1 MRNATRTMKPL
12 PNSQRTAK
20 ARATHS
26 LPGRGLRQIASRWL
40 TLVALGLTGL
50 APLPVTATER
60 TPVTEIKPLLMRAA
74 AQGTA
79 RGILTGVGAAYLQ
92 RRFDAT
98 SPIEIDVRRLRA
110 LPQPG
115 CSRLEVTTRQWG
127 VLVKGQRDSR
137 ELVYQL
143 NYCAD
148 GGFPEER

>member
-1 MRNATRTMKPL
+1 MKPQ

-20 ARATHS
+20 GRATHS
-26 LPGRGLRQIASRWL
+26 LPGRGPCQIASGWL
-40 TLVALGLTGL
+40 TPIAIGLTCF
-50 APLPVTATER
+50 APLPASASER

-79 RGILTGVGAAYLQ
+79 HGVLTGVGAAYLQ

-98 SPIEIDVRRLRA
+98 SPVEIDVRRLHA

-115 CSRLEVTTRQWG
+115 CSRLEVTTRQRA

>member
-1 MRNATRTMKPL
+1 MKPQ
-12 PNSQRTAK
+12 PNSQRTAT

-26 LPGRGLRQIASRWL
+26 LPGRGPRQIASRWL
-40 TLVALGLTGL
+40 ALVALGLTWL
-50 APLPVTATER
+50 APLPASANER
-60 TPVTEIKPLLMRAA
+60 TAVTEIKPLLMRAA

-79 RGILTGVGAAYLQ
+79 HGVLTGVGAAYLQ
-92 RRFDAT
+92 RRFDAS
-98 SPIEIDVRRLRA
+98 SPVEIDVRRLRA
-110 LPQPG
+110 LPQPD
-115 CSRLEVTTRQWG
+115 CSRLEVTTRQRA

>member
-1 MRNATRTMKPL
+1 MRNATRTMKPQ
-12 PNSQRTAK
+12 PKSQRTAIPL
-20 ARATHS
+20 ASRHHRS
-26 LPGRGLRQIASRWL
+26 QGLRQIATHRL
-40 TLVALGLTGL
+40 ALITLGLTWL
-50 APLPVTATER
+50 APLPAYATER

-79 RGILTGVGAAYLQ
+79 HGVLTGVGAAYLQ

-98 SPIEIDVRRLRA
+98 SPVEIDVRRLRA

-115 CSRLEVTTRQWG
+115 CSRLEVTTRQRA

-148 GGFPEER
+148 GSFPEER